1 MTFKFKSLFFLI
13 PVILLLLSSCK
24 EENKAS
30 ISDSNEMVQE
40 NAVEEDLQASDSDTT
55 YAQVPHMPRFPG
67 CEDIEHPLERTLC
80 AKKRL
85 NNYVHNRL
93 RYPRAALNNQIEG
106 TVVAEFVVRPDGLI
120 DDIGVHN
127 DLGFGTGETVLK
139 IIKSMNFMN
148 ERWTPGRKDGKAVR
162 VRLAMPIEFKLM
174 DYQKDEEY
182 QPGK

>member
-1 MTFKFKSLFFLI
+1 MTFKLNSLFFLI
-13 PVILLLLSSCK
+13 PVVLLLLSSCK
-24 EENKAS
+24 EEKQAPA
-30 ISDSNEMVQE
+30 SDSNVMAQE
-40 NAVEEDLQASDSDTT
+40 KSLEEDQARDQDTT

-67 CEDIEHPLERTLC
+67 CEDIEHPLEKTLC
-80 AKKRL
+80 AKNRL
-85 NNYVHNRL
+85 NNYIHNRL

-148 ERWTPGRKDGKAVR
+148 ERWIPGRKDGKAVR
-162 VRLAMPIEFKLM
+162 VRLALPIEFRLM
-174 DYQKDEEY
+174 DYQKEEGY